1 MDKSRF
7 ADWYANTLHHSEGV
21 VMWNVTIDKATG
33 LLIESQSQGI
43 EAAMRG
49 NAERAGFTSVEYRQ
63 GVSDEEHEALL
74 AARDAA

>member
-1 MDKSRF
+1 
-7 ADWYANTLHHSEGV
+7 
-21 VMWNVTIDKATG
+21 MWNVTIDKATG

-63 GVSDEEHEALL
+63 GVSDE
-74 AARDAA
+74 